1 MPRCS
6 LLNNWFFCY
15 FVYSKFLIDTGCNFD
30 RLIVHPDICIKFGSH
45 PELVF
50 ESGACLPMGLAADI
64 RKDCFFDLVSR
75 PKIDT
80 QVPWGKVVVLF

>member
-1 MPRCS
+1 M
-6 LLNNWFFCY
+6 
-15 FVYSKFLIDTGCNFD
+15 
-30 RLIVHPDICIKFGSH
+30 
-45 PELVF
+45 F